1 MNTGP
6 GPSRSLAAV
15 FTPVRTVGL
24 VDEICERIESAIESG
39 ILTGGQR
46 LPNETELAASLGVS
60 AMTAREALARLRARG
75 IVTTTRGRSGGS
87 FIADDAPALLGELQ
101 RRPSDATR
109 IELEDLRLHLQSIAQ
124 ACAAAATQRSSHAD
138 VATLRAYLQ
147 EAETDPRQWRLA
159 ETEFL
164 LEVAAVARSARLTRE
179 MLRLQTELAA
189 LLPTPPND
197 PEYRA
202 GLLDLRRA
210 VVDAIEVHDRGAAE
224 THIRTLVAAPIAHAI
239 AIGSR
244 PVAVSPESAIA
255 DIAAYFAA
263 IEKQLDSWAQSL
275 GPRLTPHGPS
285 LTGTVIDRIVKPD
298 VERLLS
304 EDTLGL
310 MGAGFVANVGVVGPD
325 RTHFAWWQGTELDRA
340 DVLANISTHSQTRY
354 LRAEWFR
361 TPLSTGQL
369 EITGPYVDLLCTD
382 EYIVTFT
389 EPVRWP
395 HEPNIVGV
403 AGMDFTLATL
413 EAHTLSSLRQIGNAT
428 LINGEGRAVVS
439 ADPEVCSGDLIAN
452 LDSYQ
457 RWPAGS
463 RFAVITH

>member
-1 MNTGP
+1 MDTGL

-15 FTPVRTVGL
+15 FTPVRTAGL
-24 VDEICERIESAIESG
+24 VDEICERIESAVEAG
-39 ILTGGQR
+39 ILTAGQR
-46 LPNETELAASLGVS
+46 LPNESEFAASLGVS

-87 FIADDAPALLGELQ
+87 FIADDAPALVGALH
-101 RRPSDATR
+101 RRPTETTR
-109 IELEDLRLHLQSIAQ
+109 IELEDLSLHLQAVAQ
-124 ACAAAATQRSSHAD
+124 ACAALAAERSSPTDIAN
-138 VATLRAYLQ
+138 LRAYLT

-189 LLPTPPND
+189 LLPTPPIDLN
-197 PEYRA
+197 YRA
-202 GLLDLRRA
+202 RLLDLRRA
-210 VVDAIEVHDRGAAE
+210 VVDAIETRDRSAAE
-224 THIRTLVAAPIAHAI
+224 TNLRALVEAPIANAI
-239 AIGSR
+239 ATRGR
-244 PVAVSPESAIA
+244 PVCVNVDTAVA

-263 IEKQLDSWAQSL
+263 IEKQLDTWAKSL
-275 GPRLTPHGPS
+275 GPRMTPHGPS
-285 LTGTVIDRIVKPD
+285 LTGAAIDRIVKPD

-304 EDTLGL
+304 ADTLGL
-310 MGAGFVANVGVVGPD
+310 MGAGFVANVGVVGPE

-340 DVLANISTHSQTRY
+340 DVLANISSHSQTRY

-395 HEPNIVGV
+395 HEPHIVGV

-413 EAHTLSSLRQIGNAT
+413 EARTLSSLRQIGNAT
-428 LINGEGRAVVS
+428 LINSEGRAVVS
-439 ADPEVCSGDLIAN
+439 ADPNVLSGDLVAN
-452 LDSYQ
+452 PDGYR

-463 RFAVITH
+463 RFAVIAS